1 MGAKKRTIY
10 HAVIKSHEEYDELV
24 ETSTNG
30 GKIAIIDCHL
40 DWCGPCLPMVP
51 NYQSLI
57 NSYDNADARF
67 GFYQFPESAMNDEMK
82 EKMNMNIIPKY
93 IVLAEGKIAAEIHGV
108 HYVEIVDALNKFI
121 PEMGDD

>member
-1 MGAKKRTIY
+1 MGAKKRTVY
-10 HAVIKSHEEYDELV
+10 HAVIKTQEEYDEIC

-57 NSYDNADARF
+57 NTYDNADSRF
-67 GFYQFPESAMNDEMK
+67 GFYQFPESAMSDEMK
-82 EKMNMNIIPKY
+82 DKLKI
-93 IVLAEGKIAAEIHGV
+93 LATKSQKVMRSMGLRGCHPWGGGAH
-108 HYVEIVDALNKFI
+108 
-121 PEMGDD
+121 MGDHL